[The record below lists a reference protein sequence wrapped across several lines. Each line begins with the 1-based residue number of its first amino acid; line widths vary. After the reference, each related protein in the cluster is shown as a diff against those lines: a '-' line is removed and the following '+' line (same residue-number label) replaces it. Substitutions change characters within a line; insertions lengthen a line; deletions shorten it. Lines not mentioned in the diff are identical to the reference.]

1 MIEGLMKHYKQW
13 LFAASLSII
22 AGCNSGSSSS
32 ETKTVTRV
40 KPAADYNFNDEEIA
54 KLVNDREKYRNSLDL
69 SFDGTIYHHVKFAQ
83 QMSDDLMVVK
93 LADNYD
99 HDIDLMINFSDD
111 ARCIIYK
118 KDKYKE
124 VFDCGEFNKSI
135 TGDSTFIQS
144 TSIPH
149 MNNVM
154 LTYENDKIEYLPV
167 IGSTLLTVEYYSDQ
181 IDILT
186 SFVFKDFYNEFLK
199 DNQDIPERDLNRSSL
214 GLTTYQQ
221 LSDIVQDYYGQN
233 MLLKFDNHIG
243 GSMDDDINMYTGLMI
258 RNNHMGTMVTRNGSV
273 FSGGTDLFTAGE
285 ERILELA
292 QPVTNIKLT
301 KQVGVHSW
309 AEDDKTAKEF
319 PFTDLSH
326 RKQATY
332 FAKMLGNKGV
342 DFYLYT
348 LDSAPASGEH
358 WVTNDES
365 AKYGLISASY
375 YE

>member
-1 MIEGLMKHYKQW
+1 MKHYKQW
-13 LFAASLSII
+13 LLAAAFSIL
-22 AGCNSGSSSS
+22 AGCNSGSGSSD
-32 ETKTVTRV
+32 TKTVTRA
-40 KPAADYNFNDEEIA
+40 KPAADYNFTEDEIA
-54 KLVNDREKYRNSLDL
+54 KLINDRETYLNSIDL
-69 SFDGTIYHHVKFAQ
+69 SFDGTIYHHVKFAHPV
-83 QMSDDLMVVK
+83 SDDLMIVK

-99 HDIDLMINFSDD
+99 HDIDLMIDFSDD
-111 ARCIIYK
+111 ATCIIYK

-124 VFDCGEFNKSI
+124 FFDCGEFNKSI
-135 TGDSTFIQS
+135 TDYSTFIQS

-154 LTYENDKIEYLPV
+154 LTYENDKIEYLPA

-186 SFVFKDFYNEFLK
+186 SFVFKDFYNEFFK
-199 DNQDIPERDLNRSSL
+199 DNQDITERDLNRSSL

-221 LSDIVQDYYGQN
+221 LSNIVEDYYGYGQT

-258 RNNHMGTMVTRNGSV
+258 RNNHMLTMVTRNGSV

-292 QPVTNIKLT
+292 QPVTNIELT

-375 YE
+375 Y

>member
-1 MIEGLMKHYKQW
+1 MKHYKQW

-54 KLVNDREKYRNSLDL
+54 KLVNDREQYRNSLDL
-69 SFDGTIYHHVKFAQ
+69 SFDGAIYHHVKFAQ
-83 QMSDDLMVVK
+83 QMSDELMVVK

-99 HDIDLMINFSDD
+99 HDIDLMIDFSDD

-135 TGDSTFIQS
+135 TDDSTFIQS

-199 DNQDIPERDLNRSSL
+199 DNQDITERDLNRSSL

-221 LSDIVQDYYGQN
+221 LSNIVQDYYGQN

-292 QPVTNIKLT
+292 QPVTNIELT